1 MNGRPLARF
10 VVTLALL
17 VLGAVALV
25 RLPLDYLPRQSFPEL
40 TVFLNLNDAT
50 DPGAVTR
57 EWVEEIEGAIR
68 SLGRV
73 EEVGGEVRTDGARLT
88 VRFAPGTDPERK
100 AARLESELADLRRR
114 LAGSGGLAIT
124 PATEAEGELFAIV
137 WLAGSN
143 DRRAEADAETLR
155 SVPGV
160 QAVQVYGTRK
170 EEIRVETRGANFDP
184 WEEADAVLDQVASSL
199 RAPSLGQVRHGDRQ
213 WPLVV
218 PPRDLASVAIPRS
231 GGSVPLGSLAAVSSR
246 WQEPLDRV
254 RYRGE
259 PARALFVLRAHGSS
273 PLAVD
278 RALRRRL
285 ETVPGGT
292 LGWSEAEPLRELVV
306 RLALALLLGS
316 LVAAATGARL
326 AGRWGALAMGL
337 ALPAAVAAAANAFWL
352 AGIGLN
358 VTTLVALAIGAMAVL
373 PAALGSAR
381 LRTLAFTAIAAA
393 MAVPVTVALASK
405 ELGPL
410 LSEPA
415 EAFLLAVL
423 GALVA
428 AAVLPS
434 PPGPLSRST
443 QVRPPRERG
452 RLAFRLVPPLP
463 GRACSGDRERGLG
476 GEGFRDPGTIVLFA
490 ATLAY
495 VAAAL
500 FGPSLLPKPA
510 DLAPDRG
517 GLILRLRLPEGTTL
531 DETGQ
536 RIRTIEERVAKS
548 PEIESFWSLT
558 WRAEGFVRADVRARD
573 RRPDR
578 LARLVTRLRYGLA
591 AGGSLV
597 IDTGGGGGGERTVR
611 RLEDR
616 AETDEE
622 ATTYRAILRSADL
635 PALLEA
641 YDRILNRLADLKVH
655 SQSIVRH
662 DVRTVRLALRP
673 RPGVPPERAAA
684 FAGHLRRASS
694 PPAELRLPSETE
706 GAEKVLLVA
715 PAGTPT
721 DPDTVPQLAA
731 LLERPLLW
739 EGQPFLPVSSLA
751 VREEVV
757 QARIDRQSGRF
768 VMPIDLRIHLFGED
782 ARRDMRLKIDR
793 SLGQL
798 GLPTGSNLERPSLAP
813 GLWQSERVRLIALG
827 ASVPLLLFAVA
838 ACRLGGCLRGLVALA
853 PLGLGLLAATPLVRS
868 GLGQADE
875 LTIFALAAALAL
887 ALPAVVE
894 GTLSS
899 PAVRPSRLYRALRR
913 ETPWLLGAVPAL
925 AIGLAAPTLGADPL
939 LLRWVTP
946 LRAAA
951 VAGGTA
957 LLASTLLSPALLLL
971 ARGGAERL
979 RHPEEVRRRR
989 RPPQWTAAGAPVLE
1003 AHTLTKVYGGKI
1015 TALSGV
1021 HFELTPGI
1029 VGLLGPNGAGK
1040 TTLLRI
1046 LTGLLD
1052 PSRGEVRF
1060 RGVAVTPENLS
1071 EYRRQIGFLPQEFN
1085 AYPELTA
1092 EQFLD
1097 HWAIERGMTARERR
1111 QEIERLLEAVGLTE
1125 HARRKVRDFSGG
1137 MRQRVGIARAL
1148 LGSPPILIVDE
1159 PTTGLDVES
1168 RTRFRQT
1175 LLEQAAARIVLF
1187 STHIASDVEAAASR
1201 ILLLHRGRL
1210 HFDGTPEEL
1219 TARARGRVFRTLIG
1233 DEDLADFG
1241 RRCRITARVRTLEGI
1256 RVRAVARPGDSLAG
1270 EEIEPNLEEAYLAE
1284 IDLADTPGVETH
1296 TITHISVFSPEGAA
1310 ECSPGS
1316 GAPQARRPRV

>member
-17 VLGAVALV
+17 VLGVVALV

-40 TVFLNLNDAT
+40 TVFLNLGDAT
-50 DPGAVTR
+50 DPGVVTR
-57 EWVEEIEGAIR
+57 DWVEEIEGAIR
-68 SLGRV
+68 TLGRV

-124 PATEAEGELFAIV
+124 PATEEEGELFAIV

-143 DRRAEADAETLR
+143 DRRAEADAESLR

-170 EEIRVETRGANFDP
+170 EEVRVETRGASFDS
-184 WEEADAVLDQVASSL
+184 WEQADAVLDQVAHSL
-199 RAPSLGQVRHGDRQ
+199 RAPSLGQVRRGDRQ

-218 PPRDLASVAIPRS
+218 PPRDLASVGVPRS

-306 RLALALLLGS
+306 RLALALLLAS
-316 LVAAATGARL
+316 AVAAATGARL

-358 VTTLVALAIGAMAVL
+358 VTTLVALAIGATAVL
-373 PAALGSAR
+373 PAALGSVR

-393 MAVPVTVALASK
+393 TAVPVTVALASK

-415 EAFLLAVL
+415 EAFLLAVV
-423 GALVA
+423 GAVLA
-428 AAVLPS
+428 AAVLPAPS
-434 PPGPLSRST
+434 PAK
-443 QVRPPRERG
+443 RG
-452 RLAFRLVPPLP
+452 RV
-463 GRACSGDRERGLG
+463 
-476 GEGFRDPGTIVLFA
+476 GEGVRHSLRDPGTIVLFA
-490 ATLAY
+490 TTLAY

-510 DLAPDRG
+510 DLSPDRR

-531 DETGQ
+531 EETGQ
-536 RIRTIEERVAKS
+536 RIRKIEERIAKS
-548 PEIESFWSLT
+548 PEVESFWSLT
-558 WRAEGFVRADVRARD
+558 WRGEGFVRADVRARD

-591 AGGSLV
+591 TGGSLV
-597 IDTGGGGGGERTVR
+597 IDTGGGGGDRTVR

-622 ATTYRAILRSADL
+622 STTYRAILRSADL

-673 RPGVPPERAAA
+673 LPGVPPERAAA

-694 PPAELRLPSETE
+694 PPAELRLPSEVE
-706 GAEKVLLVA
+706 GTDRVLLVA

-721 DPDTVPQLAA
+721 DPDAVPQLAA
-731 LLERPLLW
+731 LLQKPLLW

-757 QARIDRQSGRF
+757 QARIARQSGRF
-768 VMPIDLRIHLFGED
+768 VMPVDLRIHLFGED

-798 GLPTGSNLERPSLAP
+798 ALPTGSNLERPSLAP

-827 ASVPLLLFAVA
+827 AAVPLLLFAVA
-838 ACRLGGCLRGLVALA
+838 ACRLGGFLRGLVALA
-853 PLGLGLLAATPLVRS
+853 PLALGLLAATPLIRS

-875 LTIFALAAALAL
+875 LTVFALAAALAL

-894 GTLSS
+894 GTLAS

-925 AIGLAAPTLGADPL
+925 AIGLAAPTLGVDPL

-957 LLASTLLSPALLLL
+957 LLASALLSPALLLL

-979 RHPEEVRRRR
+979 RNPEEVRRRQ

-1003 AHTLTKVYGGKI
+1003 AHTLTKVYGGRV

-1097 HWAIERGMTARERR
+1097 HWAIERGLTARERR

-1175 LLEQAAARIVLF
+1175 LLEQAAERVVLF

-1210 HFDGTPEEL
+1210 RFDGTPEEL
-1219 TARARGRVFRTLIG
+1219 TARARGRVFRALLG

-1241 RRCRITARVRTLEGI
+1241 RRYRITARVRTLEGI
-1256 RVRAVARPGDSLAG
+1256 RVRAVARPGDPLAG

-1284 IDLADTPGVETH
+1284 MD
-1296 TITHISVFSPEGAA
+1296 
-1310 ECSPGS
+1310 
-1316 GAPQARRPRV
+1316 

>member
-17 VLGAVALV
+17 VLGVVALV

-40 TVFLNLNDAT
+40 TVFLDLDDAT

-124 PATEAEGELFAIV
+124 PATEAEGDLFAIV
-137 WLAGSN
+137 WLSSSS
-143 DRRAEADAETLR
+143 DRRAEAAAETLR

-160 QAVQVYGTRK
+160 QAVRVYGTRR
-170 EEIRVETRGANFDP
+170 EEVRVETRGSSFDP
-184 WEEADAVLDQVASSL
+184 WEEADAVLDQVERSL

-218 PPRDLASVAIPRS
+218 PPRDLASVAVPRS

-259 PARALFVLRAHGSS
+259 PARALFVRRAHGAS

-278 RALRRRL
+278 RALRHRL
-285 ETVPGGT
+285 ETVPGGGIGAV
-292 LGWSEAEPLRELVV
+292 GWSEAEPLRELVI
-306 RLALALLLGS
+306 RLALALLLAS
-316 LVAAATGARL
+316 AVAAATGARL

-337 ALPAAVAAAANAFWL
+337 ALPAAVAVAANAFWL

-358 VTTLVALAIGAMAVL
+358 VTTLVALAIGATAAL

-415 EAFLLAVL
+415 EAFLLAVA
-423 GALVA
+423 GALAA
-428 AAVLPS
+428 AAVLPAPS
-434 PPGPLSRST
+434 PAKWKA
-443 QVRPPRERG
+443 RPKAGEEG
-452 RLAFRLVPPLP
+452 VSLAL
-463 GRACSGDRERGLG
+463 
-476 GEGFRDPGTIVLFA
+476 RDPGTIVLFA

-531 DETGQ
+531 EETGQ
-536 RIRTIEERVAKS
+536 RIRKIEERVAKS

-558 WRAEGFVRADVRARD
+558 WRGEGFVRADVRPGD

-591 AGGSLV
+591 TGGSLV
-597 IDTGGGGGGERTVR
+597 IDTGGGGGDRTVR

-622 ATTYRAILRSADL
+622 STTYRAILRSADL

-673 RPGVPPERAAA
+673 LPGVPPERAAA

-694 PPAELRLPSETE
+694 PPAELRLSSEAEGTE
-706 GAEKVLLVA
+706 RVLLVA

-721 DPDTVPQLAA
+721 DPDAVPQLSA
-731 LLERPLLW
+731 LLQRPLLW
-739 EGQPFLPVSSLA
+739 EGQPFLPASSLA

-768 VMPIDLRIHLFGED
+768 VMPVDLRIHLFGED
-782 ARRDMRLKIDR
+782 ARRDMRLKVDR

-798 GLPTGSNLERPSLAP
+798 DLPTGSNLERPSLAP

-827 ASVPLLLFAVA
+827 AAVPLLLFAVA
-838 ACRLGGCLRGLVALA
+838 ACRLGSFLRGLVALA
-853 PLGLGLLAATPLVRS
+853 PLGLGLLAATPLIRS

-875 LTIFALAAALAL
+875 LTVFALAAALAL
-887 ALPAVVE
+887 ALPAIIE
-894 GTLSS
+894 GSSLS
-899 PAVRPSRLYRALRR
+899 PGTGERGDGINPSRLYRALLR

-925 AIGLAAPTLGADPL
+925 AIGLAAPTLGVDPL

-957 LLASTLLSPALLLL
+957 LLASALLSPALLLL

-979 RHPEEVRRRR
+979 RNPQEVRRRQ

-1003 AHTLTKVYGGKI
+1003 AHTLTKVYGGRFSPSPPVRGRGQGRGGMGSI

-1111 QEIERLLEAVGLTE
+1111 QEIERLLDAVGLSE
-1125 HARRKVRDFSGG
+1125 HARRKVWDFSGG

-1210 HFDGTPEEL
+1210 RFDGTPEEL
-1219 TARARGRVFRTLIG
+1219 TARARGRVFRALLG
-1233 DEDLADFG
+1233 DEDLAEFG
-1241 RRCRITARVRTLEGI
+1241 RRYRITARVRTLEGI
-1256 RVRAVARPGDSLAG
+1256 RVRAVARPGDPLAG

-1284 IDLADTPGVETH
+1284 IDLAEL
-1296 TITHISVFSPEGAA
+1296 
-1310 ECSPGS
+1310 S
-1316 GAPQARRPRV
+1316 GI